1 MATTEAAS
9 MALPSAM
16 GSLKGT
22 PNSMMS
28 APGQRGQ
35 LERIISE
42 MASTI
47 HGTGWDWNR
56 CVPPS
61 LG

>member
-22 PNSMMS
+22 PSSMTS
-28 APGQRGQ
+28 AP
-35 LERIISE
+35 IFF
-42 MASTI
+42 
-47 HGTGWDWNR
+47 
-56 CVPPS
+56 
-61 LG
+61 LGKKGELLWGNPMFQYVSW

>member
-22 PNSMMS
+22 PSSMTS
-28 APGQRGQ
+28 AP
-35 LERIISE
+35 IFF
-42 MASTI
+42 
-47 HGTGWDWNR
+47 
-56 CVPPS
+56 
-61 LG
+61 